1 MTGLRKT
8 IITYK
13 KNDYKL
19 PNYYKRIKHLISIT
33 LIIFGLLLYVM
44 FRNISDNPLINLSIW
59 VFCLIIIVIIGDF
72 LWARSM
78 IRRFNWSDDN
88 VAPKKSGENK

>member
-1 MTGLRKT
+1 
-8 IITYK
+8 
-13 KNDYKL
+13 
-19 PNYYKRIKHLISIT
+19 
-33 LIIFGLLLYVM
+33 M